1 MMIRLF
7 QEPFENG
14 GAVSEIRF
22 KMHDIVC
29 ILHTRKQDR
38 PRIEKGK
45 LSIPGTQGRGA
56 PSNHRCEDPQRDDWS
71 PRGTSASAR
80 ESLGQI
86 VKTSKAPRDPVASSR
101 PSLPCT
107 VLVFS
112 NSDLTLLLVQD
123 ARLFSTLIT
132 GKCGLDRPQ
141 PGPLR
146 THLCVYRSSMYVC
159 LCGCIDGSPV
169 QRKEREREMDRT
181 QSANSCRT

>member
-1 MMIRLF
+1 MIRLF

-29 ILHTRKQDR
+29 ILHIRKQDR

-56 PSNHRCEDPQRDDWS
+56 PSKHRCEDPQRGDWS

-86 VKTSKAPRDPVASSR
+86 FKTSKAPRDPVASSR
-101 PSLPCT
+101 PCLPCT
-107 VLVFS
+107 S
-112 NSDLTLLLVQD
+112 CTGREIMCLLETKG
-123 ARLFSTLIT
+123 SSC
-132 GKCGLDRPQ
+132 KKSRPKHQ
-141 PGPLR
+141 KHAACASEMVSR
-146 THLCVYRSSMYVC
+146 TN
-159 LCGCIDGSPV
+159 P
-169 QRKEREREMDRT
+169 
-181 QSANSCRT
+181 

>member
-56 PSNHRCEDPQRDDWS
+56 PSKHRCEDPQRDDWS

-86 VKTSKAPRDPVASSR
+86 FKTSKAPRDPVASSR
-101 PSLPCT
+101 PCLPCT
-107 VLVFS
+107 S
-112 NSDLTLLLVQD
+112 C
-123 ARLFSTLIT
+123 T
-132 GKCGLDRPQ
+132 GSLCGCAGRCC
-141 PGPLR
+141 PLR
-146 THLCVYRSSMYVC
+146 TPCIGSSADCARRC
-159 LCGCIDGSPV
+159 LSHTSRLV
-169 QRKEREREMDRT
+169 QHTWSMPHTPSGPEWRCT
-181 QSANSCRT
+181 AST